1 MKNNKNKI
9 FGFLIALVLILIPM
23 LTFAAGLVPDCGVV
37 VDGVMAEPCDF
48 NRLME
53 LANKVINFLLFVIA
67 APLMALILVYAGW
80 LYISDAGSE
89 KNITKAK
96 DIMKKGIIGF
106 VCALAAWL
114 IIHTIMIS
122 LGYNGDMYLSVINNM
137 LV

>member
-9 FGFLIALVLILIPM
+9 LGFIIALVLVSIPVF
-23 LTFAAGLVPDCGVV
+23 TFAAGLVPDCGQVV
-37 VDGVMAEPCDF
+37 NGVMAKPCNF
-48 NRLME
+48 GSLMT
-53 LANKVINFLLFVIA
+53 LANTVINFLLFVIA

-96 DIMKKGIIGF
+96 DAMKKGLIGF
-106 VCALAAWL
+106 VLALAAWL

-122 LGYNGDMYLSVINNM
+122 LGFNGTMYLSY
-137 LV
+137 